1 MASIEAARA
10 AKERARTLLAD
21 QPLVNG
27 IGVGRIADG
36 FCVRVDLL
44 QPLPDLAVPTE
55 LDGVPVH
62 TTVTGPA
69 RALDEPGV

>member
-1 MASIEAARA
+1 MATIDQARA

-21 QPLVNG
+21 QPLVHG
-27 IGVGRIADG
+27 IGVGRVGDG

-44 QPLPDLAVPTE
+44 RPLPSDAVPTE
-55 LDGVPVH
+55 LDGVPVE

-69 RALDEPGV
+69 RALGQTGV